1 MGRQPE
7 LNNSPVGQLR
17 VDTVEKPVAEAAE
30 ATDNASAIASFEL
43 RKLEDSRPWRG
54 GGGPSNV

>member
-17 VDTVEKPVAEAAE
+17 VIRVDLAM
-30 ATDNASAIASFEL
+30 FEDIPL
-43 RKLEDSRPWRG
+43 FG
-54 GGGPSNV
+54 